1 MTRAAITVDGVSKRF
16 RLYHERNQSLKAA
29 LMRRGRATFED
40 FWALREVA
48 LEVAEG
54 ATFGL
59 IGENGSGKSTLLKCM
74 ARILRPDAG
83 TIDIRG
89 KVSALLELGAG
100 FHAELSGRENVYLNG
115 SILGL
120 SRREL
125 DRRFDEIVGFAG
137 LERFI
142 DTPVKNYSSG
152 MYVRL
157 GFSVAI
163 NVNPDVL
170 LVDEVLSVGDAQF
183 QLRCSDKFAELKRDG
198 RTIVI
203 VSHSLDTIRTLC
215 DDAAWLDGGVLTAA
229 GPADQVVEAYSRKVE
244 SDRQK
249 DVDPSSRTG
258 SGEGEVVHI
267 EVLDG
272 DGVPVD
278 AVRARDPLTVRIR
291 YVMHQPIAH
300 PVFGV
305 AVHTLDGIEVSAA
318 TSRTTFIP
326 EQLDGAGTVDMQIP
340 ELVLLPGTYDVT
352 AYITNFGGIH
362 QFDFRYRACRFIV
375 QPGEAHGSYAGVM
388 SLGARWHLRAGSDDR
403 AGGSRRG
410 LRRPAGA

>member
-1 MTRAAITVDGVSKRF
+1 MTRPAITVDGVSKRF

-29 LMRRGRATFED
+29 IMRRHRATFED
-40 FWALREVA
+40 FWALREVT
-48 LEVAEG
+48 LEVPEG
-54 ATFGL
+54 TTIGL

-83 TIDIRG
+83 AISIRG

-125 DRRFDEIVGFAG
+125 DRKFDEIVRFAG

-142 DTPVKNYSSG
+142 DSPVKNYSSG

-163 NVNPDVL
+163 NVEPDVL

-183 QLRCSDKFAELKRDG
+183 QRRCADKFQDLRKDG
-198 RTIVI
+198 KTIVI
-203 VSHSLDTIRTLC
+203 VSHGLDTIRTLC
-215 DDAAWLDGGVLTAA
+215 DTAAWLDGGRLEAVGSAA
-229 GPADQVVEAYSRKVE
+229 DVVEAYSRKVE
-244 SDRQK
+244 IEHQE

-258 SGEGEVVHI
+258 SGEGEVTLI
-267 EVLDG
+267 EVLDANG
-272 DGVPVD
+272 LQTG
-278 AVRARDPLTVRIR
+278 AVRARDAVTVRVH
-291 YVMHQPIAH
+291 YTMNQPIEQ

-326 EQLDGAGTVDMQIP
+326 DKLDGTGFVDMHVP
-340 ELVLLPGTYDVT
+340 ALVLLPGTYDIT
-352 AYITNFGGIH
+352 AYITNFGGVH
-362 QFDFRYRACRFIV
+362 QYDFRYRACRFRV
-375 QPGEAHGSYAGVM
+375 DPGEPHGSYGGVM
-388 SLGARWHLRAGSDDR
+388 SLGASWDLRTF
-403 AGGSRRG
+403 
-410 LRRPAGA
+410 

>member
-1 MTRAAITVDGVSKRF
+1 MTTSAITVEGVSKRF

-29 LMRRGRATFED
+29 IMRRGRATFED
-40 FWALREVA
+40 FWALSDVT
-48 LEVAEG
+48 LEVPEG
-54 ATFGL
+54 ATLGL

-83 TIDIRG
+83 AIRIRG

-120 SRREL
+120 SRKEL
-125 DRRFDEIVGFAG
+125 ERKFDEIVGFAG

-142 DTPVKNYSSG
+142 DSPVKNYSSG

-163 NVNPDVL
+163 NVDPDVL

-183 QLRCSDKFAELKRDG
+183 QRRCADKFAELRRNGK
-198 RTIVI
+198 TIVI
-203 VSHSLDTIRTLC
+203 VSHGLDTIRTLC
-215 DDAAWLDGGVLTAA
+215 DMAAWLDRGSLNAVGDT
-229 GPADQVVEAYSRKVE
+229 DEVVEAYSRKVE
-244 SDRQK
+244 ADRQA
-249 DVDPSSRTG
+249 DVDASARMG
-258 SGEGEVVHI
+258 SGEGEVTEI
-267 EVLDG
+267 EVLDATG
-272 DGVPVD
+272 SPTS
-278 AVRARDPLTVRIR
+278 AVRARQPMTVRVH
-291 YVMHQPIAH
+291 YKMNQPIEQ

-326 EQLDGAGTVDMQIP
+326 DKLDGTGYVDMQVA

-352 AYITNFGGIH
+352 AYITNFGGVH
-362 QFDFRYRACRFIV
+362 QYDFRYRACRFV
-375 QPGEAHGSYAGVM
+375 VEPGEPHGTYGGVM
-388 SLGARWHLRAGSDDR
+388 SLGAT
-403 AGGSRRG
+403 
-410 LRRPAGA
+410 